1 MNVAIRK
8 FEERDIVNKIKWIND
23 ERNNRY
29 LHYNL
34 LLEYENT
41 CLWFNKIQKSEDRY
55 DAVIEVDDVAVGLT
69 GLLSIDRKN
78 SKAEYYI
85 MIGCHEYKGRGI
97 ASKAT
102 ELILKYGFYKLGLN
116 KIYLYTEIGN
126 IAAQKLFEKI
136 GFKKEGLLK
145 NDLICNGRKIDRF
158 VYALLAEE
166 YVRNK

>member
-1 MNVAIRK
+1 
-8 FEERDIVNKIKWIND
+8 
-23 ERNNRY
+23 
-29 LHYNL
+29 
-34 LLEYENT
+34 
-41 CLWFNKIQKSEDRY
+41 
-55 DAVIEVDDVAVGLT
+55 
-69 GLLSIDRKN
+69 
-78 SKAEYYI
+78 